1 MARTTDIVL
10 QTYVNKTARR
20 FEKLKV
26 LFDVMMSQ
34 AAEDEERKILNLP
47 QRGFGAQRALPG
59 HLHQDSTSNQ
69 DVHARFLLLRCLGTG
84 YYSDIDEVR
93 ELSTGASYARKHIFS
108 NSDKSSNVI
117 AHEVRNEVVIMQ
129 KLRHLHIATVL
140 FYLKEENGYSIFML
154 PVADYDLGKY
164 LSVCTTLDYP
174 PDLTKELCSW
184 FGCLL
189 DALAFAHKLQILHK
203 DIKPSNILIKN
214 NEPFLS
220 DFGLAQDLAEYN
232 HSPPHD
238 QKVQGSLVYRAPE
251 IGTNGIADRS
261 SDVFSL
267 GCVYSEM
274 FTVSQGRSLE
284 QYHAFRRTAHSTAF
298 RDCLEKMTFW
308 LRSCESN
315 RLNDLLV
322 NQILRMTSG
331 DAAVRPSAE
340 QTMESLKGERSLFCV
355 E

>member
-1 MARTTDIVL
+1 MARTTDIAL

-20 FEKLKV
+20 FEKSKV
-26 LFDVMMSQ
+26 LFDVMMNQ
-34 AAEDEERKILNLP
+34 AAEDEERKIMDLP

-59 HLHQDSTSNQ
+59 HLHHDSTSNQ
-69 DVHARFLLLRCLGTG
+69 DVHARFLFLRSLGTG
-84 YYSDIDEVR
+84 SYGDIDEVR

-108 NSDKSSNVI
+108 NSDKPSNVI
-117 AHEVRNEVVIMQ
+117 AREVRNEVAIMQ

-140 FYLKEENGYSIFML
+140 FYLKEENGYSIFTL
-154 PVADYDLGKY
+154 PVADYDLRRF
-164 LSVCTTLDYP
+164 LSVCTGLNYP
-174 PDLTKELCSW
+174 HDLTKELRSW

-189 DALAFAHKLQILHK
+189 DALAFAHKMQILHK

-238 QKVQGSLVYRAPE
+238 RKVQGSLVYRAPE
-251 IGTNGIADRS
+251 VGSNGIPDRS

-274 FTVSQGRSLE
+274 FTVTQGRSLGE
-284 QYHAFRRTAHSTAF
+284 YHAFRRTAHSTAF
-298 RDCLEKMTFW
+298 RDCLEKITFW
-308 LRSCESN
+308 LRSFGSD

-322 NQILRMTSG
+322 EQILLMTNE
-331 DAAVRPSAE
+331 DVMVRVSAE
-340 QTMESLKGERSLFCV
+340 QAMESLKGERSLFCV